1 MGGFYAPGSLSSG
14 ACGAGTYTLI
24 NFSLGGTTTSSFEV
38 LNFVLGSTISGYTH
52 SLALVGRT
60 LQLSA
65 TASAIP
71 EAST

>member
-1 MGGFYAPGSLSSG
+1 LD
-14 ACGAGTYTLI
+14 
-24 NFSLGGTTTSSFEV
+24 
-38 LNFVLGSTISGYTH
+38 FVLGSTISGYTH

-60 LQLSA
+60 LQLTA